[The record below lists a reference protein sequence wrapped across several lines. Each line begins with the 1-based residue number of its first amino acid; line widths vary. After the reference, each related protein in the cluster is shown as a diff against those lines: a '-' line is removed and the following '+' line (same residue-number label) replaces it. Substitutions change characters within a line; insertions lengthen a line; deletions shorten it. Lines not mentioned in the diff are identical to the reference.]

1 MTVAFHGT
9 GIKSA
14 ISLISAGIQERE
26 TLQHTNLAAGGFC
39 IAQELDAASSY
50 AKDRLDTRPGSLAA
64 VLAVEPLSGNIN
76 VQEEC
81 ESGGLEPLQ
90 VAGHDSEF
98 IVSATRYDDFSVKWH
113 SLLCRVP
120 SGVAE
125 FRVNNARMSDYSDK
139 DGRIVPT
146 LELSVTEQNVEDRG
160 RPSATGV
167 NIDIRT
173 GQAVR
178 WD

>member
-9 GIKSA
+9 GIKPA
-14 ISLISAGIQERE
+14 INLISAGLHERE

-39 IAQELDAASSY
+39 IAQELDTASSY
-50 AKDRLDTRPGSLAA
+50 AKDRLEPRLGSLAA
-64 VLAVEPLSGNIN
+64 VLAVEPLSGDFN
-76 VQEEC
+76 VQDEC
-81 ESGGLEPLQ
+81 ETGGLEPIHG
-90 VAGHDSEF
+90 AGHDSEF

-113 SLLCRVP
+113 SVLCRVP

-125 FRVNNARMSDYSDK
+125 YRVNSAKVSDRPDH

-146 LELSVTEQNVEDRG
+146 VELSVTELNADQRG
-160 RPSATGV
+160 GPSATAV

-178 WD
+178 WS